1 MGGRGSEV
9 NAVLRREGKGK
20 EEWKGRGGSETGNGS
35 GAREQKERGI
45 ARKKKVGNLFFLI
58 PLCCVPFATCYGLCS
73 KVEPAQIISF
83 SHVKIPTCGK
93 NSRFPTVPLAVF
105 FYKSFVT

>member
-45 ARKKKVGNLFFLI
+45 ARKKKVGNLFF
-58 PLCCVPFATCYGLCS
+58 
-73 KVEPAQIISF
+73 
-83 SHVKIPTCGK
+83 
-93 NSRFPTVPLAVF
+93 
-105 FYKSFVT
+105 